1 MLYFVSIFYEG
12 THYSQWTES
21 QRKIESG
28 EMIKMLYSLQLGY
41 IFESQS
47 LKNGFLFYEEKGVS
61 LMWYYHRVLLG

>member
-1 MLYFVSIFYEG
+1 
-12 THYSQWTES
+12 
-21 QRKIESG
+21 
-28 EMIKMLYSLQLGY
+28 MIKMLYSLQLGY